1 MPKYG
6 QLNNH
11 LLSGVGEAII
21 TSQVLRCVLQ
31 DVLDWSVAPHQST
44 TERKS
49 TTIDAFREIS
59 LPFSTSKWCFIEPQA
74 ATCIPT
80 ILAILVR
87 HIIVTL
93 HHFHLRLGRQNQ
105 SDCLTW
111 KVVVL
116 HV

>member
-21 TSQVLRCVLQ
+21 SSQVLRCVLQ
-31 DVLDWSVAPHQST
+31 DVLDRWCVAPQQST

-59 LPFSTSKWCFIEPQA
+59 LPFSE
-74 ATCIPT
+74 
-80 ILAILVR
+80 
-87 HIIVTL
+87 
-93 HHFHLRLGRQNQ
+93 
-105 SDCLTW
+105 
-111 KVVVL
+111 
-116 HV
+116 